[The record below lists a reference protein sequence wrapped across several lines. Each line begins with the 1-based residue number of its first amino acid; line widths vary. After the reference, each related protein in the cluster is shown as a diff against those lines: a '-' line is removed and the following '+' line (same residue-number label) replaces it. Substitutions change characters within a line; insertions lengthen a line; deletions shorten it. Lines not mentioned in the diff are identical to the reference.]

1 MRNSKVKGFTL
12 IELIVVIAI
21 IGVLAAILV
30 PSMMGFVKDSKYSTA
45 NSNAKLV
52 HTNLSTYASKCETA
66 GYPIVDITAATT
78 GEAIGARTG
87 VTLPTLSANA
97 TKDNCMTAL
106 AYYMGTDTAGGAGYV
121 SFTVTDGA
129 PTAAWW
135 AKTASD
141 PIVGCFPTQTSAS
154 LTCTFGATPA
164 APAGH

>member
-52 HTNLSTYASKCETA
+52 HTNLSTYATKAETA
-66 GYPIVDITAATT
+66 GFPIGNMTATSTGQGIPKRTSTLAAITAA
-78 GEAIGARTG
+78 
-87 VTLPTLSANA
+87 PD
-97 TKDNCMTAL
+97 KTACL
-106 AYYMGTDTAGGAGYV
+106 KALGYYMGTDKDNGAGYCE
-121 SFTVTDGA
+121 FTIENGA
-129 PTAAWW
+129 PTKTWW

-141 PIVGCFPTQTSAS
+141 VVVGRYPDQASAS
-154 LTCTFGATPA
+154 DNPAVKFGA
-164 APAGH
+164 